1 VPSAFVGAPAATS
14 RSTDSALTCRAPD
27 AERSLAR
34 SAGDSD
40 AALRRG
46 PAADGASGNGPDIPD
61 LAFRATAVAV
71 RMVPTIGVRRAK
83 SGAHGLIRGRIRALM
98 SPFASTKGHAP
109 MTQRTT
115 KTETKTKT
123 RTTTKTT
130 TATGPRGTGADER
143 IRRIAEAQRE
153 IARLLNELGE
163 RVMAAE
169 AVRGREG
176 DALLALIRADRTGTT
191 AKSVADG
198 FATERIDT
206 GSLSS
211 RLIDALEADGLR
223 PYPPPYGV
231 ERPRW
236 AIVESR

>member
-1 VPSAFVGAPAATS
+1 
-14 RSTDSALTCRAPD
+14 
-27 AERSLAR
+27 
-34 SAGDSD
+34 
-40 AALRRG
+40 
-46 PAADGASGNGPDIPD
+46 
-61 LAFRATAVAV
+61 
-71 RMVPTIGVRRAK
+71 
-83 SGAHGLIRGRIRALM
+83 
-98 SPFASTKGHAP
+98 
-109 MTQRTT
+109 MTQRD
-115 KTETKTKT
+115 T
-123 RTTTKTT
+123 RTKTT
-130 TATGPRGTGADER
+130 TRTTQATGPRGTGTDER

-153 IARLLNELGE
+153 ITRLLNELGE
-163 RVMAAE
+163 RVMDAE

-191 AKSVADG
+191 AKRVADG

-223 PYPPPYGV
+223 PYPPPYEV